1 MVLCRV
7 AWAAPV
13 LPSVVWLAAKSVAA
27 VAAVVLVVVVVMLL
41 GIVVLVVVGVAAI
54 LCLCRARPH
63 RLRRMGNQV
72 DAGKVSRAVVVLCRG
87 LCRCCHGL
95 GLAVERSHVCQT
107 LVDSLCRR

>member
-1 MVLCRV
+1 M
-7 AWAAPV
+7 PV
-13 LPSVVWLAAKSVAA
+13 QLSVVLLVAKSVAA

-107 LVDSLCRR
+107 LVDSLCRL